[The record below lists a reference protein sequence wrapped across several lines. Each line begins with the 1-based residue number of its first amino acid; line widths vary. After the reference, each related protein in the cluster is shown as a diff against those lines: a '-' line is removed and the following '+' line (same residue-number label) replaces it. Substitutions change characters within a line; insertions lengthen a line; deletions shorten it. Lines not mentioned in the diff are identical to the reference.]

1 MTLSYAGRALPSP
14 APGGLALE
22 LQPVDASADRNA
34 DGDMLID
41 ELTLKR
47 KVSIKWKNLTG
58 PQAQAVLSALAA
70 NRTGELRYRDAATGR
85 EESMQAYYGAGAK
98 ADCLRFGES
107 PEAQIYSSVTA
118 SFIEI

>member
-1 MTLSYAGRALPSP
+1 MPAGTRPP
-14 APGGLALE
+14 AHPH
-22 LQPVDASADRNA
+22 DRLHLVT
-34 DGDMLID
+34 DG
-41 ELTLKR
+41 
-47 KVSIKWKNLTG
+47 
-58 PQAQAVLSALAA
+58 
-70 NRTGELRYRDAATGR
+70 GELRYRDAATGR